1 MGELGRTRLMLTVY
15 CGLVGVVGFSAAK
28 PQEIRFTVTDQTVHQ
43 IDPRMFGQFMERPSW
58 GEIGVEGALVPGTN
72 RLQVLLFQGHN
83 TISGR
88 DLFGQAEKGRLR
100 RHKQGALSRCAENIP
115 ELGRA

>member
-1 MGELGRTRLMLTVY
+1 MLAVY
-15 CGLVGVVGFSAAK
+15 CGLVAVVGFSASK
-28 PQEIRFTVTDQTVHQ
+28 PQEIIFTVTDQTVHQ

-58 GEIGVEGALVPGTN
+58 GEIGVEGVRVPGTN
-72 RLQVLLFQGHN
+72 RLQVLLFQGHSA
-83 TISGR
+83 ISVR
-88 DLFGQAEKGRLR
+88 DLFEQVEKGRLR